1 MSKKNKNM
9 QETTTIN
16 GTGILIGIAVI
27 VVIGFVF
34 LIGSGNNNS
43 ADVKG
48 ASSNVVST
56 SGDKQIIEVTV
67 SGGYSPRT
75 INAKAGVPTIIRM
88 KSDGAYG
95 CERAFRIPSLG
106 ISKTLPASGNTDIEI
121 TSQNAGTSLRGSCS
135 MGMYSFV
142 VNFN

>member
-1 MSKKNKNM
+1 MSNKNNK
-9 QETTTIN
+9 QQNTITVD
-16 GTGILIGIAVI
+16 GTGVLICAVVII
-27 VVIGFVF
+27 VVAFIFVF
-34 LIGSGNNNS
+34 GSGNSNS

-48 ASSNVVST
+48 ASSTVVSV
-56 SGDKQIIEVTV
+56 SGDKQIVEVTV
-67 SGGYSPRT
+67 SGGYSPST

-95 CERAFRIPSLG
+95 CERSFRIPSLG
-106 ISKTLPASGNTDIEI
+106 ISKTLPSSGNTDIEI
-121 TSQNAGTSLRGSCS
+121 ASQKAGTRLRGSCS

>member
-1 MSKKNKNM
+1 MSNKSNKQ
-9 QETTTIN
+9 QESVIIN
-16 GTGILIGIAVI
+16 GTGILIGVAVI

-43 ADVKG
+43 AGVKG

-56 SGDKQIIEVTV
+56 SGDKQIIEVIV
-67 SGGYSPRT
+67 QGGYSPRT

-106 ISKTLPASGNTDIEI
+106 ISKNLPSSGNTDIEI
-121 TSQNAGTSLRGSCS
+121 TSQKAGISLRGSCS

-142 VNFN
+142 INFN

>member
-16 GTGILIGIAVI
+16 GTGILIGITVI

-142 VNFN
+142 INFN

>member
-1 MSKKNKNM
+1 MSKKNKDM

-67 SGGYSPRT
+67 TGGYSPRT

-142 VNFN
+142 INFN

>member
-1 MSKKNKNM
+1 MSKKNKNV
-9 QETTTIN
+9 QEPTTIN

-27 VVIGFVF
+27 VVVGFVF
-34 LIGSGNNNS
+34 LIGSWNSNS

-48 ASSNVVST
+48 ASTNVVST

-67 SGGYSPRT
+67 QGGYSPRT
-75 INAKAGVPTIIRM
+75 INAKADVPTIIRM

-106 ISKTLPASGNTDIEI
+106 ISKNLPSSGNTDIEI
-121 TSQNAGTSLRGSCS
+121 ASQKAGTSLRGSCS

>member
-142 VNFN
+142 INFN

>member
-1 MSKKNKNM
+1 MSKKNKNI

-16 GTGILIGIAVI
+16 GTGVLIGIAVI

-34 LIGSGNNNS
+34 LIGSGNNNY

-56 SGDKQIIEVTV
+56 SGDKQIVEVTV

-121 TSQNAGTSLRGSCS
+121 TSQNAGTSLRGTCS

-142 VNFN
+142 INFN

>member
-1 MSKKNKNM
+1 MSKKIKNM

-16 GTGILIGIAVI
+16 GTGISIGIAVI

-34 LIGSGNNNS
+34 LLGSGNNNS

-48 ASSNVVST
+48 ASSSVVSN
-56 SGDKQIIEVTV
+56 SGDKQIVEVTV

-142 VNFN
+142 INFN

>member
-1 MSKKNKNM
+1 M
-9 QETTTIN
+9 QEVRTITVD
-16 GTGILIGIAVI
+16 GKGLLIGIAVI
-27 VVIGFVF
+27 VMIGFVF
-34 LIGSGNNNS
+34 LVGSGNNRS

-88 KSDGAYG
+88 KSDGVYG
-95 CERAFRIPSLG
+95 CERAFRILSLG

-142 VNFN
+142 INFN

>member
-1 MSKKNKNM
+1 MSKKNKNI

>member
-1 MSKKNKNM
+1 MTKKNKNM

>member
-1 MSKKNKNM
+1 MSKKNKNI

-16 GTGILIGIAVI
+16 GTGVLIGIAVI

-48 ASSNVVST
+48 ASSSVVST
-56 SGDKQIIEVTV
+56 SGDKQVVEVTV

-121 TSQNAGTSLRGSCS
+121 TSQNAGTSLRGTCS

-142 VNFN
+142 INFN

>member
-1 MSKKNKNM
+1 MSNKNNTE
-9 QETTTIN
+9 QESITIN

-27 VVIGFVF
+27 VVISVVF
-34 LIGSGNNNS
+34 LIRSGNSNS

-48 ASSNVVST
+48 ASSTVVSM
-56 SGDKQIIEVTV
+56 SGDKQIVEVTV

-75 INAKAGVPTIIRM
+75 INAKAGVSTIIRM

-95 CERAFRIPSLG
+95 CVTAFRIPSLG
-106 ISKTLPASGNTDIEI
+106 ISKNLPSSGNTDIEI
-121 TSQNAGTSLRGSCS
+121 ASQKAGTSLRGSCS